1 MCAQGTLSSIIVL
14 QAGGGFFAF
23 VFFLQVSTTQ
33 NVLCFQN
40 VPRVGIS
47 KHTHAGSLFHGYLQE
62 KPQGTTIKGLNVL
75 CHDALQ
81 AGHPQIRPPWLH
93 LQGMPLFCE
102 YLTHMSP
109 RHGISH
115 S

>member
-1 MCAQGTLSSIIVL
+1 
-14 QAGGGFFAF
+14 
-23 VFFLQVSTTQ
+23 
-33 NVLCFQN
+33 
-40 VPRVGIS
+40 
-47 KHTHAGSLFHGYLQE
+47 
-62 KPQGTTIKGLNVL
+62 VL